1 MSDSGNGLP
10 LTNEPI
16 RVAVRRLH
24 WFRRAFADHVRM
36 AGDEIGCAFDLDQAA
51 LTGAFVRWLRA
62 IEIQN
67 PKSEQERKEFFVFAA
82 GLMLRELNRTMPVS
96 ARAAPQLAAP
106 DSAAAFWPEGYV
118 CTMFCVKLLTA
129 AIEQEFHQNPEI
141 ADAFNDLRHWWSYR
155 ENVAR
160 DSSFAAGFL
169 QLLMGQEPNWMMPD
183 VFRLRL
189 QRDLRAN

>member
-36 AGDEIGCAFDLDQAA
+36 AGNEIGCAFDLDQAA

-118 CTMFCVKLLTA
+118 CTMFWVKLLTA